1 MWNFLVRAKYWSVEI
16 GKIHGIKIR
25 KEKFCLLS
33 IFKSCRK
40 INVTFLMKWNF
51 GTHHKTN
58 NLKIVKTAIDAK
70 MLRDHHI
77 ISLCVFITKLR
88 LMLALNDFMKQ
99 AHRIQT
105 TCILFIFFPQYH
117 RKKAHTHTQWTQR
130 TQPEPHRTFY
140 LKWVWM
146 RREFTLM

>member
-1 MWNFLVRAKYWSVEI
+1 MEI

-25 KEKFCLLS
+25 KEKFCFFS

-51 GTHHKTN
+51 GTH
-58 NLKIVKTAIDAK
+58 LKIVKTAIDAK

-88 LMLALNDFMKQ
+88 LMLASNDFMKQ

-105 TCILFIFFPQYH
+105 TCILSIFFPQYH
-117 RKKAHTHTQWTQR
+117 RKKAYTQR

-140 LKWVWM
+140 YIWNGCEWDANSRWCNWNANFHAWQLI
-146 RREFTLM
+146 